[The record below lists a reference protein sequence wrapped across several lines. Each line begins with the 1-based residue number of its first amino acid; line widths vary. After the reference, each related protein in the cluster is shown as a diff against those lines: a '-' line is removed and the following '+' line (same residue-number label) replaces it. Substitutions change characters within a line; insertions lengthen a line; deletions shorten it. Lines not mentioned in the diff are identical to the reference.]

1 MRLVDP
7 LLMEFDREA
16 STTRKMLERLPDDKL
31 GWKPHPRSM
40 SLAKLSWHLATIPGW
55 VAAGVLKDGHDLSAG
70 GLGSSEPPATAA
82 AIQEAF
88 VTNTLAAKSAMS
100 QLDDTRALGSWK
112 LSAGPRTILEM
123 PRLAFLRTILLN
135 HSIHHRGQLTVYFR
149 LLDVPVPAIY
159 GPSADE
165 NPFGR
170 G

>member
-1 MRLVDP
+1 
-7 LLMEFDREA
+7 
-16 STTRKMLERLPDDKL
+16 
-31 GWKPHPRSM
+31 
-40 SLAKLSWHLATIPGW
+40 
-55 VAAGVLKDGHDLSAG
+55 
-70 GLGSSEPPATAA
+70 
-82 AIQEAF
+82 
-88 VTNTLAAKSAMS
+88 MS

-149 LLDVPVPAIY
+149 LLDLPVPAIY

-165 NPFGR
+165 NPFGP